1 MAQVES
7 IISPEALP
15 IFGQFFTTAE
25 FLMECGNEYF
35 IVPAPTDNMAEKTLV
50 KTHRASFPPRTL
62 FGNGGEEN
70 KLGGTDNET
79 DTDSSNASNMD
90 VANLRL

>member
-7 IISPEALP
+7 IISPDALP
-15 IFGQFFTTAE
+15 IFGQFFTAAE

-62 FGNGGEEN
+62 AEIASMVRN
-70 KLGGTDNET
+70 KKCKNYF
-79 DTDSSNASNMD
+79 
-90 VANLRL
+90 

>member
-35 IVPAPTDNMAEKTLV
+35 IVPAPIDNMAEKTLV
-50 KTHRASFPPRTL
+50 KSHRASFPPRTL
-62 FGNGGEEN
+62 YAMPCQKILEEEN
-70 KLGGTDNET
+70 NDRMVL
-79 DTDSSNASNMD
+79 
-90 VANLRL
+90 